1 MTLAMDW
8 ASNVYAVARLRQDL
22 QSVIQKVAPMFAESP
37 RAYVECPILLH
48 ADAEQRPAIV
58 SDDFDRSARHFVF
71 RVVAVN
77 GGVTISYFHNS
88 KRLTSRE
95 T

>member
-1 MTLAMDW
+1 
-8 ASNVYAVARLRQDL
+8 
-22 QSVIQKVAPMFAESP
+22 
-37 RAYVECPILLH
+37 
-48 ADAEQRPAIV
+48 
-58 SDDFDRSARHFVF
+58 VF